1 LKILPKGMFFAIK
14 EGLPNI
20 VFMEAIL
27 LPTDFSPTAKNAAV
41 YAIKLA
47 NQLGVKKL
55 VLYHSY
61 EIPLTIDPMV
71 PAMQMLEIESLKEA
85 SQKNITDFK
94 EELTALAPGID
105 IETLSEYGDLTEGLD
120 EICEQLNA
128 GLVVM
133 GITGGGVLEEKL
145 IGSNTL
151 SVAKHT
157 TAPVII
163 VPADAGFTP
172 IERIMLTGDFD
183 KKDTTIPLNPVRN
196 ILAVTG
202 AKLFVFNVEE
212 KPDNPD
218 ISYTAHQ
225 QLAEFDPEYH
235 FSQNKNYVEAINTFA
250 LEYKAD
256 LLITI
261 LKKHGFFEGMFS
273 ADHTK
278 MLAFHSHV
286 PIMVVQAR

>member
-1 LKILPKGMFFAIK
+1 
-14 EGLPNI
+14 
-20 VFMEAIL
+20 MEAIL

-61 EIPLTIDPMV
+61 EIPLTIDPMA
-71 PAMQMLEIESLKEA
+71 PMQMLEIESLKEA
-85 SQKNITDFK
+85 SQKNITDFQG
-94 EELTALAPGID
+94 ELTAFAPGID
-105 IETLSEYGDLTEGLD
+105 METLSEYGDLTGGLD
-120 EICEQLNA
+120 EVCEKLNA

-157 TAPVII
+157 KTPVII

-172 IERIMLTGDFD
+172 IEKIMLTGDFD
-183 KKDTTIPLNPVRN
+183 KKDTTIPLNPVRDM
-196 ILAVTG
+196 LSGTG
-202 AKLFVFNVEE
+202 AELFVFNIEE

-218 ISYTAHQ
+218 ISYAAHT

-235 FSQNKNYVEAINTFA
+235 FSQNKNYVEAINAFA
-250 LEYKAD
+250 LEYKVD
-256 LLITI
+256 LVITV

-286 PIMVVQAR
+286 PLMVVQG